1 MMKEYEMMEQVSLK
15 KVQIFSQLSEAA
27 LAEIALDLKLRR
39 LAEGELLFKQGD
51 PGEELV
57 IVEEGRISIFV
68 PNDGVPG
75 DGQPIRFFHTGE
87 ILGEMALIDRKP
99 RSLSAR
105 AEEPSCILTLH
116 GSDFR
121 RIMSQNPEMALSVMA
136 GLSDRI
142 RYTTDFLR
150 EVRMWV
156 QRIAEGD
163 YQTARIGERDYRDQ
177 TLATLAAEFT
187 QMAACVQE
195 REEVLRKEV
204 LQLRIEIDQVKREQD
219 SQRIMESDY
228 YKSLKEKAEN
238 LRQKDE

>member
-1 MMKEYEMMEQVSLK
+1 MMEKFSLK
-15 KVQIFSQLSEAA
+15 EVQIFSQLSEAA
-27 LAEIALDLKLRR
+27 LVEIAKELKTRQ
-39 LAEGELLFKQGD
+39 LAKGELVFKQGD
-51 PGEELV
+51 PGDELI
-57 IVEEGRISIFV
+57 IVEKGRISIFA
-68 PNDGVPG
+68 PLEDEPG
-75 DGQPIRFFHTGE
+75 DGQPIRFFQAGE
-87 ILGEMALIDRKP
+87 VLGEMALIDRKP

-105 AEEPSCILTLH
+105 AEEPSSILILH

-121 RIMSQNPEMALSVMA
+121 RIMSQSPGMTLSVMT

-163 YQTARIGERDYRDQ
+163 YLIGEFEEGKYRDR

-187 QMAACVQE
+187 QMAARVQE
-195 REEVLRKEV
+195 REEILRKEV

-219 SQRIMESDY
+219 AQRIMESDY
-228 YKSLKEKAEN
+228 YKSLKEKAKS
-238 LRQKDE
+238 LRKRDK